1 MSFPHNFFLAAALIG
16 RRTVVFWG
24 AVLTCFGAALPF
36 CLAHLAFCA
45 ADILAQ
51 AEALIVRSFCLL
63 ADERDEARVANLA
76 HKSRDCTLDAAKF
89 LLESCHYVFSIHLR
103 PFSYDAGRW

>member
-76 HKSRDCTLDAAKF
+76 PQEPRLHSRCGEVPFGVVSLCFQYPSASF
-89 LLESCHYVFSIHLR
+89 LV
-103 PFSYDAGRW
+103 